1 MSTGAVT
8 TSSCLLIKIEEMVAK
23 IIFYMRERFGG
34 ISFLA
39 NAWSWRQDR
48 FLGLPTDFDFPVSL
62 SASANSEMN
71 ASNYF

>member
-48 FLGLPTDFDFPVSL
+48 FLGLPTHFDFPVSL
-62 SASANSEMN
+62 STSASSEMN